1 MSNSKDYKT
10 NSSELRR
17 IRQMTAA
24 FEPIQSDSGT
34 HFILDADGKAIT
46 LGLATAFEP
55 GTWFR
60 FIVGETLSAS
70 WTLTAA
76 GDTLV
81 HGRVQGGG
89 TNDVAAGTTTGT
101 GEDVITFVTGQ
112 AEEGDWCEMFTDGV
126 NWYISGQSEL
136 AANITVTA
144 P

>member
-1 MSNSKDYKT
+1 MSNSKQYKS
-10 NSSELRR
+10 NSSNLLRV
-17 IRQMTAA
+17 RQMTAA
-24 FEPIQSDSGT
+24 FTPIQADSGT

-46 LGLATAFEP
+46 LGLATAFEI

-60 FIVGETLSAS
+60 FVVGETLSAS

-76 GDTLV
+76 GDTLL
-81 HGRVQGGG
+81 HGRIQGGG
-89 TNDVAAGTTTGT
+89 TNDAAAGTTAGT

-112 AEEGDWCEMFTDGV
+112 AEEGDYVEMFTDGV
-126 NWYISGQSEL
+126 NWYIQGHCEL

>member
-1 MSNSKDYKT
+1 MSNSKEYKT
-10 NSSELRR
+10 NSSGLRR
-17 IRQMTAA
+17 VRQMTAA
-24 FEPIQSDSGT
+24 FTPIQADSGT

-46 LGLATAFEP
+46 LGLATAFEI

-60 FIVGETLSAS
+60 FVVGETLSAS

-76 GDTLV
+76 GDTLI

-89 TNDVAAGTTTGT
+89 TNDAAAGTSGGT
-101 GEDVITFVTGQ
+101 GEDVIIFVTGE
-112 AEEGDWCEMFTDGV
+112 AEEGDWCEMFTDVV
-126 NWYISGQSEL
+126 NCYISGQSEL

>member
-1 MSNSKDYKT
+1 MSNSKQYKT

-17 IRQMTAA
+17 IKFMSAA
-24 FEPIQSDSGT
+24 FTPVQADSGT

-46 LGLATAFEP
+46 LGLATAFEV

-60 FIVGETLSAS
+60 FVVGETLSAS

-76 GDTLV
+76 GDTLI

-89 TNDVAAGTTTGT
+89 TNDAGSGTSGGT
-101 GEDVITFVTGQ
+101 GEDVITFATAA
-112 AEEGDWCEMFTDGV
+112 AEEGDYCEMFTDGV
-126 NWYISGQSEL
+126 NWYIQGHCEL

>member
-1 MSNSKDYKT
+1 MSNSKQYKS
-10 NSSELRR
+10 NSSDLLRVR
-17 IRQMTAA
+17 FMTAA
-24 FEPIQSDSGT
+24 FTPIQADSGT
-34 HFILDADGKAIT
+34 YFMLDADGQAIT

-60 FIVGETLSAS
+60 FVVAATLTGS
-70 WTLTAA
+70 WVLTAA
-76 GDTLV
+76 GDTLL

-101 GEDVITFVTGQ
+101 GEDVITFVTGD
-112 AEEGDWCEMFTDGV
+112 AEEGDFCEMITDGV